1 MNKKLIRLTESDFKQ
16 IVKESVDKVLNEA
29 IPWEK
34 YHDQLEKLIKKHPAI
49 NWNYGPYDREKN
61 DKIDMDGLFLIYVIP
76 IVDGKMV
83 IVKNERVYITNKR
96 WNDEYIHNKYENWTE
111 EYDNFYEAKR
121 VCMEA
126 NKILG
131 REVFSPRGVKMN
143 KYGVKFGHSH
153 SEARPITDLRSHK
166 HRNEEENE
174 EY

>member
-1 MNKKLIRLTESDFKQ
+1 MNKKRVRLTESDFKQ
-16 IVKESVDKVLNEA
+16 IVKESVNKVLNEA

-34 YHDQLEKLIKKHPAI
+34 YHDQLEKLSRKHPWDEPR
-49 NWNYGPYDREKN
+49 NTDRF
-61 DKIDMDGLFLIYVIP
+61 DMDGLFLIYVIP
-76 IVDGKMV
+76 IVDGKKV

-96 WNDEYIHNKYENWTE
+96 LRNDEYIHSQYENWTE
-111 EYDNFYEAKR
+111 EYDNFYEAKS

-143 KYGVKFGHSH
+143 KFGVKFSNART
-153 SEARPITDLRSHK
+153 EARPITDLRSHK